1 MDINLNKAKQ
11 YLLQNNYTCVLFDG
25 SKFYHSTQRGVRPL
39 IDFLESKINFNG
51 FVAADKVVGAG
62 AAHIYVL
69 LGVKSIWA
77 KVISAD
83 AKRILNQNNISV
95 FFDTEVPYI
104 INRTGDGMC
113 PIEACVKGIS
123 NSNIALNTIKQRL
136 KQLS

>member
-1 MDINLNKAKQ
+1 MNINLNKAKQ
-11 YLLQNNYTCVLFDG
+11 HLLQNNYTCVLFGDG
-25 SKFYHSTQRGVRPL
+25 KFYHSTQRGVRPL

-69 LGVKSIWA
+69 LGVEHIWA

-95 FFDTEVPYI
+95 FFDTEVDYI
-104 INRTGDGMC
+104 INRTGDGIC
-113 PIEACVKGIS
+113 PIEACVKGITDS
-123 NSNIALNTIKQRL
+123 NTALNAIKQRL
-136 KQLS
+136 GQLG